1 CPPPRVTPGP
11 PPFPYTTLFRSCA
24 VLQRPEQA
32 ACGTAD
38 RCSAKAGGCR
48 GERGSTSARAES
60 SAGGIQQSDDGHCSS
75 PPLRTGDPHVLA
87 RHRSRFGHG
96 RTGHYARS
104 GAAGKVFI
112 EEISPR
118 RHPGVETAGTRGFRQ
133 VNPGHAPGGGTTT
146 SSPRTIASTAGPYA
160 WSLAAPMPR
169 RNPSWR
175 RSLGRASAMA
185 ARVVSCRTVYGGLP
199 IAEAT
204 WPRQA

>member
-1 CPPPRVTPGP
+1 PRSGVA
-11 PPFPYTTLFRSCA
+11 RSGGERVRFYSVRNRLPAALPTGARRRRAGAA
-24 VLQRPEQA
+24 VN
-32 ACGTAD
+32 AD
-38 RCSAKAGGCR
+38 RPARAPRARPAASSSRMMVTAVHLP
-48 GERGSTSARAES
+48 SAR
-60 SAGGIQQSDDGHCSS
+60 GTLTCWLG
-75 PPLRTGDPHVLA
+75 TGPVSVTDEI
-87 RHRSRFGHG
+87 
-96 RTGHYARS
+96 GHYARS

-185 ARVVSCRTVYGGLP
+185 A
-199 IAEAT
+199 
-204 WPRQA
+204 